1 MRAFMDYNDYSKT
14 CDEIRAKNSEYL
26 DLFEQALIEDGFKDS
41 TIKRHLSN
49 IGFYINDFLLHEEP
63 LTIDCGI
70 GRIDSFLGDFFIR
83 KCMWSTPG
91 NIKSTAASIKKF
103 YKCMM
108 ERGIVK
114 KSDYEFLCSE
124 IRDGMETW
132 QADCAIYNDPDEPNP
147 FAFFF

>member
-1 MRAFMDYNDYSKT
+1 MDYDDYSKT
-14 CDEIRAKNSEYL
+14 RDEIRAENSEYL
-26 DLFEQALIEDGFKDS
+26 SLFEQSLIDAVLKES

-49 IGFYINDFLLHEEP
+49 VDFYINDFLLYEEP
-63 LTIDCGI
+63 LTMDYGM

-108 ERGIVK
+108 DRGIAK
-114 KSDYEFLCSE
+114 KSSYEFLCSE
-124 IRDGMETW
+124 IKEGMETW
-132 QADCAIYNDPDEPNP
+132 QADCAAYNNPDELNP

>member
-1 MRAFMDYNDYSKT
+1 MDYDDHSKA
-14 CDEIRAKNSEYL
+14 CDKIRAKNSEYL
-26 DLFEQALIEDGFKDS
+26 ALFEQALIEDTLKDS
-41 TIKRHLSN
+41 TIKRHLAN
-49 IGFYINDFLLHEEP
+49 IDFYINEFLLYEEP
-63 LTIDCGI
+63 LTIDYGI
-70 GRIDSFLGDFFIR
+70 YQIGSFLGGFFIR

-108 ERGIVK
+108 DRGIVK

-124 IRDGMETW
+124 IKDGMETW

-147 FAFFF
+147 FDFFF

>member
-1 MRAFMDYNDYSKT
+1 MDYVDYGKA
-14 CDEIRAKNSEYL
+14 CDKIRAKNREYL
-26 DLFEQALIEDGFKDS
+26 DLFEQTLTENGLKDS

-49 IGFYINDFLLHEEP
+49 IDFYINNFLLHEEP
-63 LTIDCGI
+63 LTMDYGI
-70 GRIDSFLGDFFIR
+70 GRIDSFLGNFFIR

-108 ERGIVK
+108 DHGIVK

-124 IRDGMETW
+124 IKDGMETW
-132 QADCAIYNDPDEPNP
+132 QTVCAIYNDPAEPNP